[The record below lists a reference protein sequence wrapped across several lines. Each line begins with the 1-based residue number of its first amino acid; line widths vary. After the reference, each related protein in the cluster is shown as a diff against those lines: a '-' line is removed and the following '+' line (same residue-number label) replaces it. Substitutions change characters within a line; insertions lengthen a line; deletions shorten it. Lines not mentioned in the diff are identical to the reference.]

1 MEHDELESF
10 WADARI
16 RAKIN
21 RVSGYLGVS
30 AKEVLRPPA
39 WSFDGDPG
47 EADALLSLVLNGAKT
62 ATSSLRADY
71 GAEGEQLPQYGS
83 LSIVVDS
90 ADRPRALLRTTDVR
104 IVPFADVDAAHARAE
119 GEGDGS
125 LEHWRAAHGELLAT
139 HSTGTAACDPS
150 MLVVLETFEVLV
162 SVPFSG
168 EDALSPTTAR

>member
-39 WSFDGDPG
+39 WSFGGDPG
-47 EADALLSLVLNGAKT
+47 EADALLSLVLTGAKT

-104 IVPFADVDAAHARAE
+104 IVPLADVDAAHARAE

-125 LEHWRAAHGELLAT
+125 LEHWRASHAELFAT
-139 HSTGTAACDPS
+139 HSTGTAASDPS

-162 SVPFSG
+162 AVPFSG

>member
-30 AKEVLRPPA
+30 GKEVLRPPA

-47 EADALLSLVLNGAKT
+47 EADALLSLVLTGAKT
-62 ATSSLRADY
+62 ATSSLRSDY

-83 LSIVVDS
+83 LSIVMDS
-90 ADRPRALLRTTDVR
+90 TDRPRALLRTTDVR
-104 IVPFADVDAAHARAE
+104 IVPFDAVDAAHARAE

-125 LEHWRAAHGELLAT
+125 LEHWRASHAELFAK
-139 HSTGTAACDPS
+139 HSTGTTATDPS
-150 MLVVLETFEVLV
+150 RLVVLEIFEVLV
-162 SVPFSG
+162 AVPFSG
-168 EDALSPTTAR
+168 EDALTPAAAR